1 MRNLSNGAKPTAKKF
16 IKDKYTSAKK
26 KKDWQ
31 YFSMCVPALIKI
43 AIFSYLPMI
52 YVYLAFVKYIPK
64 KGLFGSEFIGLDNF
78 KFFFKSLDFSRIFT
92 NSIVYNLLF
101 IFVGLI
107 VAVFLALMLFEINNK
122 TGLKFL
128 QTSYFLPYFI
138 SWILVSYIVQA
149 LLDSNGMITLA
160 ANKIF
165 NLDINFY
172 TTPTAWYTILVIV
185 NVWKGAGVNAII
197 YYATLLNCDASLF
210 EAAEIDGAN
219 SFQKMWHI
227 SIPFLRSMI
236 CVTTIMSGANI
247 LRTDLGLFMFVPK
260 ESASLLSAVDTID
273 YYIWRTIRVSGNFSV
288 GAAVGLVQ
296 GVVGLFL
303 TIASNIIVR
312 KIDPEAALY

>member
-1 MRNLSNGAKPTAKKF
+1 
-16 IKDKYTSAKK
+16 
-26 KKDWQ
+26 
-31 YFSMCVPALIKI
+31 
-43 AIFSYLPMI
+43 
-52 YVYLAFVKYIPK
+52 
-64 KGLFGSEFIGLDNF
+64 
-78 KFFFKSLDFSRIFT
+78 
-92 NSIVYNLLF
+92 
-101 IFVGLI
+101 
-107 VAVFLALMLFEINNK
+107 
-122 TGLKFL
+122 
-128 QTSYFLPYFI
+128 
-138 SWILVSYIVQA
+138 
-149 LLDSNGMITLA
+149 MITLA

-296 GVVGLFL
+296 GVVGLVPDDSFEHNRQKNRSGSRIVLGDCMKTKKQIWGSKFWFTQRLSFSACFASFL
-303 TIASNIIVR
+303 FYWSYRRRLRAIILWRTESAYSRSNFPFPHIGIFSNFR
-312 KIDPEAALY
+312 IRSSGRMAFQFLSPS